1 MYTSNKEKFGIPVI
15 YQVARFYSDVENIA
29 VVWFGSTRINV
40 AAFWNVGTF
49 PRGSKNLKEK
59 FAVKMTEQ

>member
-1 MYTSNKEKFGIPVI
+1 MYTSKKEKFGIPVI

-40 AAFWNVGTF
+40 AAF
-49 PRGSKNLKEK
+49 
-59 FAVKMTEQ
+59 